1 MIPSVG
7 AGLEETQLLEDFLVD
22 ALASSEEVLSAIRG
36 AREDVELV
44 ASLLSDEKV
53 VMDTLVELLPGLS
66 PLLARA
72 TVDPSV
78 LPVEMGEAEEVR
90 LVLDGKLIVCRTDGE
105 IKTTD
110 LTEGANRD
118 LLVEVMRDIVPKLKE
133 VLDSMPAFLEPA
145 IEEPEPAAPEEEPSI
160 QEPTAEQVAPEVP
173 LEVLPEV
180 PPEVP
185 PEIEE
190 PRAEE
195 HKMEAAEEPLGVEE
209 PMAGEEQLLEEPEAF
224 AEPTVVEPVT
234 PMEPPLEREMAV
246 SLPVAVDELPET
258 TPVRTGDAQLRVYRR
273 RVRRNDEVVRRQ
285 MAEVRRR
292 RDAEIRRL
300 REGLEA
306 QETPEWEE
314 PKGFFWRLKRLF
326 KRKR

>member
-1 MIPSVG
+1 MIPSFG
-7 AGLEETQLLEDFLVD
+7 AGLEETQPFEDFLVD

-53 VMDTLVELLPGLS
+53 VVDTLVEQLPGLS
-66 PLLARA
+66 PLLARV

-78 LPVEMGEAEEVR
+78 LPVEMGEVEEVR
-90 LVLDGKLIVCRTDGE
+90 LALDGKLIVCRTDGE

-118 LLVEVMRDIVPKLKE
+118 LLVEVMRDVIPKLKE
-133 VLDSMPAFLEPA
+133 VLDSMPAFLEPT
-145 IEEPEPAAPEEEPSI
+145 IEELEPIAPEAEEPTI
-160 QEPTAEQVAPEVP
+160 QEPTAEQVV
-173 LEVLPEV
+173 PEV
-180 PPEVP
+180 PPEV
-185 PEIEE
+185 EE
-190 PRAEE
+190 PVAEE
-195 HKMEAAEEPLGVEE
+195 QQVEAVEEPLGVEE
-209 PMAGEEQLLEEPEAF
+209 PMVGEEPLVEETEELEVF
-224 AEPTVVEPVT
+224 AEPTAVEPVKT
-234 PMEPPLEREMAV
+234 MEPIPEIEPAV
-246 SLPVAVDELPET
+246 SLPIAVDELPET
-258 TPVRTGDAQLRVYRR
+258 TPIRTGDAQLRVYRR
-273 RVRRNDEVVRRQ
+273 RVRRNEEAVRRK
-285 MAEVRRR
+285 MVEVRRR

-306 QETPEWEE
+306 QEAPEWEE